1 MQQLRSLLHCWPC
14 KSQAKATARWIFL
27 RRVLPGRNPRR
38 NGVSRRSFWAS
49 LPIENLASHL
59 SVLQKTTGEALSVFG
74 GVVSST
80 HARFFGRTVVVRER
94 AEGESVRSNPRGS
107 PRRRRRQAYGT
118 SRPARTVSNTHHRCA
133 HGEHAQRLP
142 QPATKLF
149 CPFSS
154 NCVGPTLELIYSTIA
169 LEGHFR
175 RDLVALRANQ

>member
-1 MQQLRSLLHCWPC
+1 MR
-14 KSQAKATARWIFL
+14 I
-27 RRVLPGRNPRR
+27 PRR
-38 NGVSRRSFWAS
+38 NGVSRRSFRAI

-59 SVLQKTTGEALSVFG
+59 SVLQKTAGEALSGFG

-80 HARFFGRTVVVRER
+80 TPASS
-94 AEGESVRSNPRGS
+94 AVRSSYGSEPRAS
-107 PRRRRRQAYGT
+107 PYEATREEASRDAVAKAY
-118 SRPARTVSNTHHRCA
+118 RAPRDPARTVSNTHHRCA
-133 HGEHAQRLP
+133 HSEHAQRLP

-169 LEGHFR
+169 LEGPFR

>member
-1 MQQLRSLLHCWPC
+1 MCSGCSNYDLCCTAGL
-14 KSQAKATARWIFL
+14 AKASQSHAWIL
-27 RRVLPGRNPRR
+27 RRVFIRCSPRR
-38 NGVSRRSFWAS
+38 NGVSRRGFRAI

-118 SRPARTVSNTHHRCA
+118 SRPARTVSDTHHRRA
-133 HGEHAQRLP
+133 HGEHAHRLP
-142 QPATKLF
+142 QPPTTLSFRSRVIVSARL
-149 CPFSS
+149 S
-154 NCVGPTLELIYSTIA
+154 NSFIA
-169 LEGHFR
+169 P
-175 RDLVALRANQ
+175 

>member
-1 MQQLRSLLHCWPC
+1 MR
-14 KSQAKATARWIFL
+14 I
-27 RRVLPGRNPRR
+27 PRR
-38 NGVSRRSFWAS
+38 NGVSRQSFRAI

-59 SVLQKTTGEALSVFG
+59 SELQKTTGEALSIFG
-74 GVVSST
+74 GVIFST
-80 HARFFGRTVVVRER
+80 HARFYGRTVAVRER

-118 SRPARTVSNTHHRCA
+118 SRPTWTMSNTHHRCA

-154 NCVGPTLELIYSTIA
+154 NCVGPTLELIYTSRNSGGRACAWSLSRRRRKGRSWTSTV
-169 LEGHFR
+169 GPCR
-175 RDLVALRANQ
+175 RGSLSVYQSPIKSPCNTG